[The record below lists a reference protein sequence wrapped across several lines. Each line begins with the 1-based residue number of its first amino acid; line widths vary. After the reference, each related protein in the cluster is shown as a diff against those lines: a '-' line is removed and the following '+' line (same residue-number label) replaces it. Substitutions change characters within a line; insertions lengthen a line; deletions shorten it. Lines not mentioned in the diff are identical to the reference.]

1 MEKMCLRGVPKTRNI
16 SRRLLQSWQ
25 EVERVCL
32 LRLWKVLSKPRSQEQ
47 ALTEP
52 ILPSETKPSIK
63 SCLVISPIGDRLAPF
78 ESEERLRYEQA
89 IEVWDYVIKP
99 ACEAL
104 EIDPVRV
111 DKIDE
116 PGEITE
122 QTFERL
128 RDGDLVIADLTGGN
142 ANVMYELGLRHTKNK
157 LTIQIGEKERLPF
170 DVTTIR
176 TIQFVRSE
184 SGLVEA
190 REALK
195 RAIVA
200 GVERGPRPVTATR
213 IWLGEAALAVA
224 SDEVA
229 DEQSESLEEHD
240 EGPGFLDMLVET
252 EEALPLLVQVSEELT
267 TVFNELPAL
276 TDQAVREI
284 ATSDERGGGA
294 AGRLVVAQ
302 KLSMSLEEPTVR
314 IEQMA
319 ANFVDQLGRMD
330 PGISYQISF
339 MEEDPSLLETDENAR
354 TFATAIAELARASE
368 QSLGQVAMLANSVQD
383 LGKISNRLR
392 PVTRR
397 MSTAVRK
404 ISGGFQTIKKWGDH
418 VESVS

>member
-1 MEKMCLRGVPKTRNI
+1 M
-16 SRRLLQSWQ
+16 
-25 EVERVCL
+25 
-32 LRLWKVLSKPRSQEQ
+32 
-47 ALTEP
+47 
-52 ILPSETKPSIK
+52 
-63 SCLVISPIGDRLAPF
+63 
-78 ESEERLRYEQA
+78 
-89 IEVWDYVIKP
+89 
-99 ACEAL
+99 
-104 EIDPVRV
+104 
-111 DKIDE
+111 
-116 PGEITE
+116 
-122 QTFERL
+122 
-128 RDGDLVIADLTGGN
+128 
-142 ANVMYELGLRHTKNK
+142 
-157 LTIQIGEKERLPF
+157 
-170 DVTTIR
+170 
-176 TIQFVRSE
+176 
-184 SGLVEA
+184 
-190 REALK
+190 
-195 RAIVA
+195 
-200 GVERGPRPVTATR
+200 TATR

-354 TFATAIAELARASE
+354 MFATAIAELARASE